1 MTSITKD
8 APSPP
13 TGHPRKWQILIA
25 VMIGTFMGPL
35 DGSIVN
41 VVNPAIAEHF
51 DIELTLV
58 QWVVTTYLLTISCMI
73 LFWGRLGDMI
83 SYKRVFVI
91 GLAAFTLT
99 SALCGASAS
108 IWMLIVCRGL
118 QGLAASMTMA
128 VGFALVTS
136 AFPPQER
143 GKAMGMYA
151 ISIAVALML
160 GPVLGGIIA
169 EYTSWRWVFFINVPI
184 GITAVIWNWRIV
196 PPGIQKSGQKLDILG
211 AISALVFI
219 LCLLLYTDR
228 GDDWGWLSG
237 GSSLLIL
244 GAIVAG
250 AAFLWIEKAQAQPML
265 NPGIFRNRVFSFAN
279 LSALLNFMALYAMVF
294 LTPFYLARIL
304 GYGDDYVKI
313 GLVMAAAPLATLF
326 LAPASGILSD
336 RIGTRPFTFGGMAI
350 SALGLY
356 LLSGLDGSSGAL
368 DVAWRLGIMGIGM
381 GMFQSPN
388 NSAVMGSVPPVYLG
402 IASGV
407 LAAMR
412 NVGMVFGVAV
422 ATAVIAVIAP
432 DASSAKGAAFGPE
445 EMSEFLDGLKWAYVT
460 GAGLAGLSAI
470 TSLLATSPG
479 RRAAIKTSR

>member
-8 APSPP
+8 TPSPP

-41 VVNPAIAEHF
+41 VVNPAIAAHF
-51 DIELTLV
+51 EIELTLV

-99 SALCGASAS
+99 SALCGLSANV
-108 IWMLIVCRGL
+108 WMLIFCRGF

-136 AFPPQER
+136 VFPPQER
-143 GKAMGMYA
+143 GKAMGIYA
-151 ISIAVALML
+151 ISIAIALML

-169 EYTSWRWVFFINVPI
+169 EYTSWRWVFFTNVPI

-196 PPGIQKSGQKLDILG
+196 PPGIRKPDQKLDILG
-211 AISALVFI
+211 ALSALVFI

-228 GDDWGWLSG
+228 GNDWGWLSG
-237 GSSLLIL
+237 SSSLLIL
-244 GAIVAG
+244 GAVVAG
-250 AAFLWIEKAQAQPML
+250 VAFFWIEKIQAQPML

-294 LTPFYLARIL
+294 LTPFYLARVL
-304 GYGDDYVKI
+304 GYGDNYVKI

-326 LAPASGILSD
+326 VAPASGTLSD
-336 RIGTRPFTFGGMAI
+336 RIGSRPFTFGGMAI
-350 SALGLY
+350 SAVGLY
-356 LLSGLDGSSGAL
+356 LLSELDGSSGAL
-368 DVAWRLGIMGIGM
+368 DVAWRLGVMGIGM

-388 NSAVMGSVPPVYLG
+388 NSAVMGSVPPVHLG
-402 IASGV
+402 IASGI

-412 NVGMVFGVAV
+412 NVGMVFGVAI
-422 ATAVIAVIAP
+422 ATAVMTTIAP
-432 DASSAKGAAFGPE
+432 DASSARGAVFGPE
-445 EMSEFLDGLKWAYVT
+445 ETAEFLDGLKWAYIT
-460 GAGLAGLSAI
+460 GAGLAGLSAL
-470 TSLLATSPG
+470 TSLQATGPG
-479 RRAAIKTSR
+479 KTAPVRTSR